1 MPKKFDFN
9 EAVKA
14 LQSGQ
19 KLTGDDGILT
29 PLIKQ
34 LTEAA
39 LEGEIDSH
47 LAAVDTVGPHIYP
60 TVLIQAIL
68 APAPVFLSPDLL
80 QTRYRVG

>member
-1 MPKKFDFN
+1 MSKKFDFN
-9 EAVKA
+9 EAVRA

-39 LEGEIDSH
+39 LEGEINSH
-47 LAAVDTVGPHIYP
+47 LADEVLANRRNGKSKKTVK
-60 TVLIQAIL
+60 TVI
-68 APAPVFLSPDLL
+68 PPKNNRSHK
-80 QTRYRVG
+80 

>member
-1 MPKKFDFN
+1 MSEKFDFN

-19 KLTGDDGILT
+19 KLTGDEGILT
-29 PLIKQ
+29 SSIKQ

-47 LAAVDTVGPHIYP
+47 LADEV
-60 TVLIQAIL
+60 
-68 APAPVFLSPDLL
+68 
-80 QTRYRVG
+80 

>member
-1 MPKKFDFN
+1 MSKKFDFN

-19 KLTGDDGILT
+19 KMTGDGGILN

-39 LEGEIDSH
+39 IGGTQFDPPGDHPMTSK
-47 LAAVDTVGPHIYP
+47 P
-60 TVLIQAIL
+60 
-68 APAPVFLSPDLL
+68 PA
-80 QTRYRVG
+80 Q